1 MKRFL
6 NNFYTSFPVQLLLMH
21 FKKYQI
27 LLFIWYLL
35 FSMINGGFLKNYG
48 AEALF
53 FSPEYNGSAGFSGLF
68 LLGLGWGMIIM
79 SWNITTFIIHS
90 KRFIF
95 LAAVTHPFLKY
106 CVNNVVLPA
115 TIFIFYLCKLFVFA
129 RDQELKSI
137 SEILMQ
143 YFAIFVGIAIAVI
156 TSFLY
161 FYITGQKIE
170 GRLSLGFLKKEESL
184 SFANNKYGLAVNH
197 FFDARFKFLP
207 IVDTH
212 YLSKERVD
220 VVFRRHHLAAVTVI
234 ILGFIVLATI
244 GFFLDLWIFELPA
257 GLCIIMLYA
266 ILIAVVGAFS
276 YFLQSWSLPF
286 AILLIGVLNLLIKY
300 DYIDPRNEAFG
311 MKYADKQHRPSYDK
325 ASIQA
330 LCNDAAVTADSA
342 NMIKILNNWK
352 KKQNTDKPVMVFIN
366 ASGGGLRSAAFTMK
380 CMQRIDSATNGALM
394 KQTFMISGASGGM
407 LAATYYRELYRT
419 VTKQTANPAFYEE
432 KYSTNVTKDI
442 LNSVFSSL
450 VARDLL
456 ATKQK
461 VQIGSYS
468 FKKDRGYAFEK
479 KLGDNT
485 EGLLDATIAE
495 TAVDEFNAKIPLV
508 IFNAVINRDG
518 RKLVIGSQPYSFMM
532 KSSYENREVIS
543 DAVDFGALF
552 KNQNPMNI
560 RLVTAL
566 RMNASFPYIL
576 PSVWLP
582 TKPVI
587 DVMDAGLRDNY
598 GQETTLRF
606 VNYFQQWINENTG
619 GVVIV
624 QLWDEPSD
632 NWQKP
637 VETKN
642 ISDMLVTPGTMVQ
655 SNWHK
660 LQHDFLSTQYEYF
673 KGGMAVPVYKAEI
686 QYNASS
692 IGKAAAMSL
701 HITANEKREIERSID
716 NAQNQATIKAVI
728 AALKLTA
735 PTSVTERLP
744 K

>member
-1 MKRFL
+1 
-6 NNFYTSFPVQLLLMH
+6 
-21 FKKYQI
+21 
-27 LLFIWYLL
+27 
-35 FSMINGGFLKNYG
+35 MINGGFLKNYG

>member
-1 MKRFL
+1 MKKFL

-35 FSMINGGFLKNYG
+35 FSMINGDFLKNYG

-106 CVNNVVLPA
+106 CVNNVILPA

-129 RDQELKSI
+129 RDQELKSV
-137 SEILMQ
+137 SEILLQ
-143 YFAIFVGIAIAVI
+143 YLAIFVGIAIAVVS
-156 TSFLY
+156 SFLY

-170 GRLSLGFLKKEESL
+170 GRLSLGFLDKDEPL
-184 SFANNKYGLAVNH
+184 RVANNRYGLEVNH
-197 FFDARFKFLP
+197 FFDARLKFLNV
-207 IVDTH
+207 IDTH

-286 AILLIGVLNLLIKY
+286 AILLVGALNLLIKY

-311 MKYADKQHRPSYDK
+311 MKYADKQYRPNYNK
-325 ASIQA
+325 ESIQA
-330 LCNDAAVTADSA
+330 LSNNAAVTADSA
-342 NMIKILNNWK
+342 NMINILNNWK
-352 KKQNTDKPVMVFIN
+352 NKQKTEKPVMVFIN

-380 CMQRIDSATNGALM
+380 CMQRIDSATSGALM
-394 KQTFMISGASGGM
+394 QQTFMISGASGGM

-419 VTKQTANPAFYEE
+419 VKKQTANPAFYEE

-485 EGLLDATIAE
+485 EGLLNATIAS
-495 TAVDEFNAKIPLV
+495 TAADEFNAKIPLIV
-508 IFNAVINRDG
+508 FNAVINRDG

-532 KSSYENREVIS
+532 KSSFENEEVIS

-552 KNQNPMNI
+552 KKQSPMNI

-582 TKPVI
+582 TNPVI

-606 VNYFQQWINENTG
+606 VNYFQKWINENTG

-642 ISDMLVTPGTMVQ
+642 VSDMLVTPGTMVQ

-673 KGGMAVPVYKAEI
+673 KKGMSVPVHKAEI
-686 QYNASS
+686 QYYASS
-692 IGKAAAMSL
+692 LGKAAAMSL

-716 NAQNQATIKAVI
+716 NTQNKARIQAVI
-728 AALKLTA
+728 AAIKSQQL
-735 PTSVTERLP
+735 PTE
-744 K
+744 